1 MITVCVVSLTAFTEP
16 LFHLKRGSRMMSSKR
31 LNVLRHWKWA
41 IMGLILM
48 GTGGCEAGPILDTIY
63 TAFEIVSIWV

>member
-1 MITVCVVSLTAFTEP
+1 
-16 LFHLKRGSRMMSSKR
+16 MMSSKR